1 MGRDK
6 EVSKDARCHWIRC
19 APAKTTGAVHL
30 VDNTPS
36 RFPPLRMRLVLNV
49 PSCLVLAVATALA
62 GCGTTLRKE
71 PPPVPTPASASAK
84 PGYYKD
90 DGPGDTPPANLD
102 AIPDP
107 VPRAEPLHRFANRP
121 YSVFG
126 REYVPATSL
135 RPYKERGVAS
145 WYGRKF
151 HGEKTST
158 GEVYDMYAMTAA
170 HPTLALPS
178 YARVTNVTTGR
189 SVIVR
194 VNDRGPFLHNRVI
207 DLSYAAAHRVGIAQK
222 GSGEVE
228 VEAILPGTA
237 TMLAAAPLPPL
248 AAPATAAVMAT
259 PRSPVEP
266 IAVPGA
272 ATGFAV
278 QMGAFSSYANAQN
291 FLEHVQN
298 QMAAAQVEAKVR
310 QVDGLF
316 KVYVGPYADRD
327 EARRVA
333 QRLESAFGFATAVAP
348 H

>member
-1 MGRDK
+1 MRPALN
-6 EVSKDARCHWIRC
+6 VPPWRC
-19 APAKTTGAVHL
+19 AP
-30 VDNTPS
+30 
-36 RFPPLRMRLVLNV
+36 FPRGGGIRAGGGPAR
-49 PSCLVLAVATALA
+49 SCLIVAAAAAVLA
-62 GCGTTLRKE
+62 GCGTAPRKE
-71 PPPVPTPASASAK
+71 SPPATTPAPVSAPSK

-90 DGPGDTPPANLD
+90 DGPGETPPANLD
-102 AIPDP
+102 TIPEP

-158 GEVYDMYAMTAA
+158 GEVYDMYTMTAA
-170 HPTLALPS
+170 HPTLPLPS
-178 YARVTNVTTGR
+178 YARVTNVATGK
-189 SVIVR
+189 SVVVR

-248 AAPATAAVMAT
+248 ATPASAAGAAIAP
-259 PRSPVEP
+259 SPVEP
-266 IAVPGA
+266 IPAPGA
-272 ATGFAV
+272 ATGYAV

-298 QMAAAQVEAKVR
+298 QMATAQVEAKVR

>member
-1 MGRDK
+1 M
-6 EVSKDARCHWIRC
+6 
-19 APAKTTGAVHL
+19 
-30 VDNTPS
+30 
-36 RFPPLRMRLVLNV
+36 
-49 PSCLVLAVATALA
+49 
-62 GCGTTLRKE
+62 
-71 PPPVPTPASASAK
+71 
-84 PGYYKD
+84 
-90 DGPGDTPPANLD
+90 
-102 AIPDP
+102 
-107 VPRAEPLHRFANRP
+107 PRAEPLHRFANRP

-170 HPTLALPS
+170 HPTLPLPS
-178 YARVTNVTTGR
+178 YARVTNVATGK
-189 SVIVR
+189 SVVVR

-228 VEAILPGTA
+228 VEAILPGGRRRSRRRRCRRCRLRRSA
-237 TMLAAAPLPPL
+237 
-248 AAPATAAVMAT
+248 AT
-259 PRSPVEP
+259 PAPR
-266 IAVPGA
+266 AVAGRADAGSGRGDGVRRA
-272 ATGFAV
+272 ARRLR
-278 QMGAFSSYANAQN
+278 SYANAQN

-298 QMAAAQVEAKVR
+298 QLATAQVEAKVR